1 VPKFVLQMVEKLKLE
16 QLGRID
22 LETFKQTKK
31 IPLVVVLDNIRSM
44 NNVGSIFRT
53 SDAFMI
59 EKIILCGITPK
70 PPHREIHKS
79 ALGATDSVSWQY
91 EENILDSINAL
102 KAKNYRIFAVEQTS
116 KSENLHEIN
125 ISKNEKYA
133 LIFGNEVDGVS
144 DDVLHIC
151 DNFIEIPQ
159 FGTKHSLNVSIC
171 FGIVVWDFFKKIK
184 F

>member
-1 VPKFVLQMVEKLKLE
+1 MVEKLKLD

-22 LETFKQTKK
+22 LDTFKQTKK

-53 SDAFMI
+53 SDAFI
-59 EKIILCGITPK
+59 VEKIVLCGITPK

-79 ALGATDSVSWQY
+79 ALGATESVDWSY
-91 EENILDSINAL
+91 EKNILDSINTL
-102 KAKNYRIFAVEQTS
+102 KSENYKIFAVEQTS
-116 KSENLHEIN
+116 KSESLHKIN
-125 ISKNEKYA
+125 ISKSEKYA
-133 LIFGNEVDGVS
+133 LILGNEVEGVS
-144 DDVLHIC
+144 DKVLPLC

-171 FGIVVWDFFKKIK
+171 FGIVIWEFFKKIGFPK
-184 F
+184 